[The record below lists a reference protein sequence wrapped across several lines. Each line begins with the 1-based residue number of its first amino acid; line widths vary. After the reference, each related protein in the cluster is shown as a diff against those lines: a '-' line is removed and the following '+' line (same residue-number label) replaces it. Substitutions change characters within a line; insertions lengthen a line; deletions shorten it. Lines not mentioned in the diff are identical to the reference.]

1 MKVRK
6 KPITVEA
13 HQFIADSPMW
23 PAGVFENPTIPG
35 KYQLMTLEGRMDVLD
50 RCYVMTGVEGER
62 WAIRE
67 DVFDKTY
74 EILGT
79 ADVGSTTNHWNDK

>member
-13 HQFIADSPMW
+13 HQFLADSPMW
-23 PAGVFENPTIPG
+23 PAGVFENPTIAG
-35 KYQLMTLEGRMDVLD
+35 TYHIMTLEGRMDVMD
-50 RCYVMTGVEGER
+50 RSYIMTGVEGES

-67 DVFDKTY
+67 DIFDKTY
-74 EILGT
+74 EILPEPEVPG
-79 ADVGSTTNHWNDK
+79 DWSPIR